1 MSADGLIGK
10 VLGGHRITRKI
21 GEGGMG
27 VVYEA
32 EHLMIGRRAAIKCLL
47 PELSANAEACGRFF
61 IEARAAALI
70 SHPSLVDIYDSG
82 HTETGSAYIIMEYLD
97 GEDLGTFL
105 RRERKM
111 DLRMTVAICR
121 QVASALGAVHQK
133 GIVHRDLKPDNLFL
147 VKTGINNVFR
157 VKVLD
162 FGIAKLTGPENK
174 DMSVKTRTGS
184 VLGTPSYMSPEQ
196 CRGHGKVDWRSDVYA
211 LGCIMFEML
220 VGHPPFQGSGYGEV
234 LAQHIYE
241 QPPAIR
247 HVDGSM
253 PEGIEALLIR
263 MLAKNPEQR
272 LQSMEEFALTL
283 DSMANI
289 PALMNQPGSGGAR
302 IEMSG
307 AYPMP
312 QPTPFPM

>member
-1 MSADGLIGK
+1 
-10 VLGGHRITRKI
+10 
-21 GEGGMG
+21 
-27 VVYEA
+27 
-32 EHLMIGRRAAIKCLL
+32 
-47 PELSANAEACGRFF
+47 
-61 IEARAAALI
+61 
-70 SHPSLVDIYDSG
+70 
-82 HTETGSAYIIMEYLD
+82 
-97 GEDLGTFL
+97 
-105 RRERKM
+105 
-111 DLRMTVAICR
+111 
-121 QVASALGAVHQK
+121 

-147 VKTGINNVFR
+147 VKTQTANVFR

-196 CRGHGKVDWRSDVYA
+196 CRGHGKVDWRAGVSAV
-211 LGCIMFEML
+211 GCIILEML
-220 VGHPPFQGSGYGEV
+220 GGHRPFQGSGYGEV

-241 QPPAIR
+241 QPPMVR
-247 HVDGSM
+247 HFDASL

-289 PALMNQPGSGGAR
+289 PAL
-302 IEMSG
+302 
-307 AYPMP
+307 
-312 QPTPFPM
+312 